1 MYKNYTWNP
10 GTAKKLRHKILLYM
24 RLTTVIILAS
34 LLQVSAATF
43 GQKINL
49 SESNVTLKSILKE
62 IRRQSKYDFYYDG
75 KLVPDNQKVSVYV
88 KDATLQEALNT
99 VLNGLDLF
107 YDIEGNTVSIL
118 KRVKQHSTQNKSNQ
132 KAIDVRGRIVDN
144 EGRPLPGATIRV
156 VGTNNVTLSNANGE
170 FMLKD
175 VAADAILDVSFTGFT
190 TKRLPAGANLGTIAL
205 EVSNNNLQEVVVN
218 TGFQS
223 IQKEKLTGATVT
235 ITSKEL
241 EKRYTPNILTNLEGR
256 VPGLVNYR
264 GTTTIRG
271 VSTFN
276 NGARSPLYVV
286 DGLPIEGSVANI
298 NPYDVE
304 TITVLK
310 DAAAAAIY
318 GVRASNGVVVIT
330 TKKANQN
337 GTTIE
342 FATDVTL
349 TDKTDYDKFNLLTA
363 AQQVDVENA
372 YTTWLFTN
380 PTSGPA
386 NITTYNNQINQG
398 LPVTPIVYLNLQLA
412 QNLIPK
418 SQVDAALAQY
428 RQNDFRKEFAEKALR
443 NQLLQQYNFAVRTGS
458 DKFQSSLLLNYKT
471 DNNAIA
477 NAYNRQLNIF
487 YKGTYMPLK
496 WATID
501 FGINTVLGKAK
512 ESNSNFAT
520 SPLNVP
526 SYLRLEDAD
535 GNRQYYTTA
544 DYNQYTTVNNSTIPQ
559 LQSMLVNHLD
569 ELEKDIRNTRQN
581 FGRYF
586 VNLKVNII
594 DGLTFS
600 PQFQYE
606 NNSTTARTYSESDS
620 YAMRYLRNSF
630 TTRAGTAPNYT
641 YTYLTPQGGRLATI
655 QQNVDAWTARGQLD
669 YIKQFKKH
677 EINVLAGME
686 FRENLTKGSRGL
698 LLGYDDQLQS
708 QSMNTV
714 NFAALST
721 MSNSTF
727 FKPGI
732 NPSGVY
738 SANIG
743 NFIGVV
749 PETRSRSN
757 SVYANATYTYDS
769 KYNVFGSFRK
779 DYADAF
785 GLDKKFR
792 GRPLWSTGVSW
803 NAHNEDFI
811 KSQPWINFLKLRAT
825 YGITGNIAPGLTS
838 LLVANSAVPA
848 NAATQLPVSEI
859 QSSANPQLRWEKTAT
874 ANIGID
880 FTLFQGRMNGAL
892 DIYRK
897 RGSDILAATRID
909 PSEGFLSQIINNGD
923 LLNNGIE
930 LNLQYQ
936 WFKPSKASGFGWS
949 SNLVLS
955 KNKNRVTYVDQIAN
969 TPQLLAEGGLK
980 AGFPVQSLFSF
991 QNAGPNS
998 VGASQFYK
1006 ADGTLTTG
1014 LLTSEDVG
1022 AIVFSGGLDPKI
1034 NVTLINEL
1042 SYKGFSLNIL
1052 GVYYGGHF
1060 QRALQPTFV
1069 TGSAYGSLPS
1079 YTLDAWTPNNTDTYI
1094 PGYGQYAPTT
1104 ALSPVQINNSDVF
1117 VRPSD
1122 FIKIRSVGLG
1132 YKLPRELTSKLGGR
1146 NVSLR
1151 FQLNN
1156 PKAVWIKNKVG
1167 IDPETGAAPTLTS
1180 YVFGLNFNL

>member
-1 MYKNYTWNP
+1 
-10 GTAKKLRHKILLYM
+10 M
-24 RLTTVIILAS
+24 RLTTVILIAS
-34 LLQVSAATF
+34 LMQVSASTF
-43 GQKINL
+43 GQRITLNQHSIPL
-49 SESNVTLKSILKE
+49 ESALKE
-62 IRRQSKYDFYYDG
+62 IRKQSGFDIYYDS
-75 KLVPDNQKVSVYV
+75 KTISKDQKISISI
-88 KDATLQEALNT
+88 KNAPIEEALKT
-99 VLNGLDLF
+99 ILGGLNLTYKIDGKHIAIKKIEEPSIIDNLLNKF
-107 YDIEGNTVSIL
+107 NLIDI
-118 KRVKQHSTQNKSNQ
+118 
-132 KAIDVRGRIVDN
+132 RGRVVDN
-144 EGRPLPGATIRV
+144 EGKPLPGATIRV
-156 VGTNNVTLSNANGE
+156 VGTNNITSSNANGE
-170 FMLKD
+170 FILKD
-175 VAADAILDVSFTGFT
+175 VAADAMLDVMFMGFT
-190 TKRLPAGANLGTIAL
+190 TKRLPAGSNVGTIAL
-205 EVSNNNLQEVVVN
+205 EVSNNRLQEVVVN
-218 TGFQS
+218 TGFQT
-223 IQKEKLTGATVT
+223 IQKEKVTGATVT
-235 ITSKEL
+235 VTAQEL
-241 EKRYTPNILTNLEGR
+241 EKRYTPNILNNLEGR

-271 VSTFN
+271 VGTFN

-286 DGLPIEGSVANI
+286 DGLPIDGSVANI

-310 DAAAAAIY
+310 DAAATAIY
-318 GVRASNGVVVIT
+318 GVRASNGVIVIT
-330 TKKANQN
+330 TKKAGQF

-386 NITTYNNQINQG
+386 NITTYNNQLNQG
-398 LPVTPIVYLNLQLA
+398 LPVTPIVYLNLRLA

-418 SQVDAALAQY
+418 SQVDAALAEY
-428 RQNDFRKEFAEKALR
+428 RQNDFRKEFTEKALR

-458 DKFQSSLLLNYKT
+458 DKFQSSLILNYKT

-477 NAYNRQLNIF
+477 NAYDRQLNIF
-487 YKGTYMPLK
+487 YKGTYIPLK

-501 FGINTVLGKAK
+501 FGINTVLGKTRN
-512 ESNSNFAT
+512 SNSNFAT

-526 SYLRLEDAD
+526 SYLRLEDGT

-544 DYNQYTTVNNSTIPQ
+544 DYNQYNTVNSSTIPQ

-586 VNLKVNII
+586 INLKANII

-606 NNSTTARTYSESDS
+606 NNSSTVRAYSESDS

-641 YTYLTPQGGRLATI
+641 YTYLTPQGGRLATT

-677 EINVLAGME
+677 EINALAGTE
-686 FRENLTKGSRGL
+686 FRESLTKGSRGL

-714 NFAALST
+714 NFAALSAT
-721 MSNSTF
+721 SNSTF
-727 FKPGI
+727 FKPGL
-732 NPSGVY
+732 NPSNVY
-738 SANIG
+738 STNIG
-743 NFIGVV
+743 NLLGIVQ
-749 PETRSRSN
+749 ETRSRSN

-779 DYADAF
+779 DYADVF

-792 GRPLWSTGVSW
+792 GRPLWSTGISW

-859 QSSANPQLRWEKTAT
+859 QSAANPQLRWEKTAT
-874 ANIGID
+874 TNIGVD
-880 FTLFQGRMNGAL
+880 FTLFQGRMSGAL
-892 DIYRK
+892 DWYRK
-897 RGSDILAATRID
+897 KGSDILAATRID

-923 LLNNGIE
+923 VLNNGIE

-936 WFKPSKASGFGWS
+936 WFRPLKASDFGWS

-955 KNKNRVTYVDQIAN
+955 KNKNRVTYVDQTAN

-980 AGFPVQSLFSF
+980 AGYPVQSLFSF
-991 QNAGPNS
+991 RHGGLNS
-998 VGASQFYK
+998 VGATQFYK

-1014 LLTSEDVG
+1014 LLTAGDVS

-1034 NVTLINEL
+1034 NVTLINEF

-1069 TGSAYGSLPS
+1069 SGSSYGSLPS
-1079 YTLDAWTPNNTDTYI
+1079 YVLDAWTPTNTDTYI
-1094 PGYGQYAPTT
+1094 PGYGQYAPTG
-1104 ALSPVQINNSDVF
+1104 AVSPVQMNNSDVF

-1132 YKLPRELTSKLGGR
+1132 YKLPREVAGKLGGR

-1167 IDPETGAAPTLTS
+1167 IDPETGAAPVLTS